1 MRLLFSAILLAAL
14 THSVSATDSTGES
27 LAAIRL
33 GADTKLSVLADPAVQ
48 LRYFAPG
55 IALVNATDRAYSYL
69 QNSGIE
75 PFLTDTAHAGERY
88 FLSDHR
94 HGVESSHAT
103 NVYEDPAGWR
113 LLRIPLDRFGDAWEQ
128 SLFLWPLPERYDPSR
143 LIAGIA
149 AKPLQAPDSGI
160 VAELIGQVDEQQ
172 LRAHV
177 ENLSLIDPQ
186 LGSTAGNLRT
196 RFSFREETFE
206 STQYIRDQLGTEPWA
221 AKLGQSGAALVAAAH
236 AHRGAPWK

>member
-1 MRLLFSAILLAAL
+1 AL
-14 THSVSATDSTGES
+14 TRSLSATDSAGES
-27 LAAIRL
+27 LAAIRV
-33 GADTKLSVLADPAVQ
+33 GAGTELSILTDPAVQ

-55 IALVNATDRAYSYL
+55 IALVNATDRAYSHL
-69 QNSGIE
+69 ENSGIE
-75 PFLTDTAHAGERY
+75 PFLTDTAGTGERY

-94 HGVESSHAT
+94 HGAESAHAT
-103 NVYEDPAGWR
+103 TVYEDPAGWR

-149 AKPLQAPDSGI
+149 AKPLQPTDSGI
-160 VAELIGQVDEQQ
+160 VAELIAQVDEQQ

-186 LGSTAGNLRT
+186 LGSTVDNLRT
-196 RFSFREETFE
+196 RFS
-206 STQYIRDQLGTEPWA
+206 
-221 AKLGQSGAALVAAAH
+221 
-236 AHRGAPWK
+236 